1 VLLLRQGFRQAVL
14 EFLVTERAIAEE
26 LRTRILAWR
35 HD

>member
-1 VLLLRQGFRQAVL
+1 VL